1 MDKVQYLE
9 TQNNFFYKKVIRIGL
24 PITLAQL
31 LTSLLAF
38 IDTVMVSGLG
48 DNAVG
53 AVGIGASFFFLMFMI
68 NFGLVSGLSIFF
80 AQYWGSKDI
89 KSIHKVFIVTLISS
103 FGITFLFFIF
113 GHFFSESIINIY
125 SNSNDPVNGPI
136 LLEYGSSYLKI
147 AAFSYLFHSFT
158 FIVSMLMRS
167 VEKVIFPQIVAAIM
181 VALNTFLNYLLINGN
196 YGFPNMGIEGAAV
209 ATVIS
214 SIVGAIIFV
223 FFMIYTKREVFKIK
237 FSLINEISREFVN
250 KLFKKALPVT
260 LNELIWG
267 LGMSMYVIAFGF
279 ISVSAI
285 SSIHI
290 ANQIMGLF
298 WVVNAGISNACA
310 IMIGNKLGE
319 GKIEVAKNWGK
330 RFIKLSFF
338 FGVILGTILFFTSAY
353 IPNLFANI
361 SPEIKENVHLILI
374 VFSFYVPIK
383 FVNVIH
389 IIGTLRAGGDTLF
402 SFLVEMFA
410 LWGIGVPL
418 AFILTIYTSLPL
430 YVIIGIINIEEIV
443 KFVLVNKRFFTYKW
457 AKNLVAN

>member
-1 MDKVQYLE
+1 
-9 TQNNFFYKKVIRIGL
+9 
-24 PITLAQL
+24 
-31 LTSLLAF
+31 
-38 IDTVMVSGLG
+38 
-48 DNAVG
+48 
-53 AVGIGASFFFLMFMI
+53 
-68 NFGLVSGLSIFF
+68 
-80 AQYWGSKDI
+80 
-89 KSIHKVFIVTLISS
+89 
-103 FGITFLFFIF
+103 
-113 GHFFSESIINIY
+113 
-125 SNSNDPVNGPI
+125 
-136 LLEYGSSYLKI
+136 
-147 AAFSYLFHSFT
+147 
-158 FIVSMLMRS
+158 
-167 VEKVIFPQIVAAIM
+167 
-181 VALNTFLNYLLINGN
+181 
-196 YGFPNMGIEGAAV
+196 
-209 ATVIS
+209 
-214 SIVGAIIFV
+214 
-223 FFMIYTKREVFKIK
+223 
-237 FSLINEISREFVN
+237 
-250 KLFKKALPVT
+250 
-260 LNELIWG
+260 
-267 LGMSMYVIAFGF
+267 
-279 ISVSAI
+279 
-285 SSIHI
+285 
-290 ANQIMGLF
+290 MGLF